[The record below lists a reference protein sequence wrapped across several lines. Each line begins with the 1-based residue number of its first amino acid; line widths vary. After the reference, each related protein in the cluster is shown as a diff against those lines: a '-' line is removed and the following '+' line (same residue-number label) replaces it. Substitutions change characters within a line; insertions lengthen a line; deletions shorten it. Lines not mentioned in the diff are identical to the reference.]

1 MQYDKTF
8 KEEAVRLSDE
18 IGPKKAAE
26 QLGIPYHTLSYWR
39 RTKSRYGQQ
48 AFPGSGKARI
58 PKEAAE
64 QRIRELEKEK
74 QNAPP
79 EPEGALHFGCTLCY
93 EFVSIILCSRRY
105 SIMAYLRK
113 AGIRKSW

>member
-93 EFVSIILCSRRY
+93 ES
-105 SIMAYLRK
+105 
-113 AGIRKSW
+113 

>member
-39 RTKSRYGQQ
+39 RTKSCYGQQ

-93 EFVSIILCSRRY
+93 EFVSIILCARRY

>member
-1 MQYDKTF
+1 METGTLLAYDD
-8 KEEAVRLSDE
+8 A
-18 IGPKKAAE
+18 
-26 QLGIPYHTLSYWR
+26 
-39 RTKSRYGQQ
+39 
-48 AFPGSGKARI
+48 
-58 PKEAAE
+58 
-64 QRIRELEKEK
+64 
-74 QNAPP
+74 NAPP

>member
-26 QLGIPYHTLSYWR
+26 QLGIPYHTLSYWC

-48 AFPGSGKARI
+48 AFPGSGKARCYSSKFL
-58 PKEAAE
+58 PDCYRRCLSGNY
-64 QRIRELEKEK
+64 RI
-74 QNAPP
+74 
-79 EPEGALHFGCTLCY
+79 
-93 EFVSIILCSRRY
+93 
-105 SIMAYLRK
+105 
-113 AGIRKSW
+113 